1 MMIRE
6 RKIDVL
12 KKLSNK
18 HGDKILCLIGI
29 FCLGITGVS
38 RDFYREI
45 IKVNYEGVRNF
56 FHTPT
61 VLLLNN
67 LPRQMNEYDINVA
80 QNFIQ
85 PLENF
90 FEYIPGSAT
99 CEIFVSGD
107 VAGPYFLLGYDEW
120 LNTDNLIQR
129 TTAPA
134 DSGVF
139 DFAMMIYN
147 LRYML
152 QGKLY

>member
-1 MMIRE
+1 
-6 RKIDVL
+6 
-12 KKLSNK
+12 
-18 HGDKILCLIGI
+18 
-29 FCLGITGVS
+29 
-38 RDFYREI
+38 
-45 IKVNYEGVRNF
+45 VNYEGLRNF

-67 LPRQMNEYDINVA
+67 LPRQMNEYDITVP
-80 QNFIQ
+80 QIFINT
-85 PLENF
+85 LENHWR
-90 FEYIPGSAT
+90 YVPGSPT

-107 VAGPYFLLGYDEW
+107 VCGPFFLLGYDEW

-152 QGKLY
+152 QGKFFIELDCFFICTNKY